1 MICMCTAS
9 QHSKVANAQMHNCLT
24 AQLSKYIQL
33 YKCRTLLT
41 HAGIFTE
48 SQKPRQRVS
57 NADRKV
63 FANPESFCD
72 NGHYWLKNFRI
83 LCTTKYPDNMQ
94 SVRMNW
100 KVSGKSKKCPDNLEN
115 VSG

>member
-1 MICMCTAS
+1 MICMCTA
-9 QHSKVANAQMHNCLT
+9 KVANAQMHTCLT

-63 FANPESFCD
+63 FA
-72 NGHYWLKNFRI
+72 
-83 LCTTKYPDNMQ
+83 
-94 SVRMNW
+94 
-100 KVSGKSKKCPDNLEN
+100 KSLLLGEEFSDILEN
-115 VSG
+115 VQILYKISR